1 MSGLTNKHVE
11 DIGKKHCKNFI
22 GTFPCNILPDVRGK
36 EIFSLIFNESKHDE
50 EGSHFVAVFA
60 NKNEIYYYDSLGLK
74 CENKY
79 ILAFLETCSRK
90 IKENNIQIQSYDSI
104 FCGYFCLSFIIYMSK
119 RYSYKK
125 YFKIFC
131 KNNLKL
137 NDKIVVELLLEMIKK

>member
-1 MSGLTNKHVE
+1 MGLY
-11 DIGKKHCKNFI
+11 G
-22 GTFPCNILPDVRGK
+22 LPKD
-36 EIFSLIFNESKHDE
+36 
-50 EGSHFVAVFA
+50 FVAIFA

-79 ILAFLETCSRK
+79 ILSFLNLSGRK
-90 IKENNIQIQSYDSI
+90 IIENKIQIQSYDSI

-119 RYSYKK
+119 QYSYKE

-137 NDKIVVELLLEMIKK
+137 NDIIVVEMLLKMMKQ